1 LVINQAGLL
10 GVFSPSLALDFYVL
24 RPDSTLKNNDF
35 VDFCIKMPSLDT
47 IKSACQKALE
57 DAPQHADWHAAYC
70 AAVDPASV
78 LELVAQV
85 AAIRGNDLADDRTA
99 VLKLIRDLTGYIKLA
114 TGDKP
119 DPVRDDLLLQAREV
133 IALIDR

>member
-1 LVINQAGLL
+1 M
-10 GVFSPSLALDFYVL
+10 DFYVL

-35 VDFCIKMPSLDT
+35 VDFCIKMQPLDT

-57 DAPQHADWHAAYC
+57 EARQHADWHAAYC
-70 AAVDPASV
+70 EAVDPASV

-85 AAIRGNDLADDRTA
+85 GALHGNDLADDRTA